1 VQEKGESLMAG
12 GSFDAKNLANMDK
25 EYIWH
30 PFTQMQQYN
39 REEPLIIARGE
50 GSYLYDVQGNK
61 YLDGVSSIW
70 VTLHGHANPKINQA
84 LKDQLDLVAHSTLLG
99 QANIPSI
106 LLAEGLVKI
115 TPGGLDKVFYSDD
128 GSTATEAALKIAFQY
143 WQQAGETT
151 RKKTKF
157 ISLKEGYHGDT
168 IGSVSLG
175 GVDLFHA
182 IFRPLLFEGFKVQ
195 VPYCYRCPLGLNE
208 ESCRLVCT
216 VQVEEILKSHCQEIA
231 AIILEPEMLCAGGML
246 GLPRGY
252 LAAIRKLSTKYNVLL
267 ILDEVAVGFGRT
279 GKMFACEHEQ
289 VVPDILCLSKGIT
302 GGYLPLGATITN
314 REIYEAFLGEPEEHK
329 KFTHGHSYT
338 GNQLCCTAALANLR
352 IFEEEQVIDNLQPK
366 IQLLANLL
374 EPFRELEQVGDIRQR
389 GLMVGIELVKDKY
402 TKNPFPYEA
411 QAGYRVIRAARK
423 RGLLL
428 RPIVDVIEIVP
439 HLSVTADELEFIC
452 TNALAAIAEAV
463 G

>member
-1 VQEKGESLMAG
+1 MVMDNFNKKTLVSL
-12 GSFDAKNLANMDK
+12 DK
-25 EYIWH
+25 EHVWH

-50 GSYLYDVQGNK
+50 GSYLYDVEGNK

-84 LKDQLDLVAHSTLLG
+84 LKEQLDLVAHSTLLG

-128 GSTATEAALKIAFQY
+128 GSTATEVALKIAFQY
-143 WQQAGETT
+143 WQQTGGST

-157 ISLKEGYHGDT
+157 LSLKESYHGDT

-182 IFRPLLFEGFKVQ
+182 IFRPLLFDGFKVQ
-195 VPYCYRCPLGLNE
+195 VPYCYRCPLGLAE
-208 ESCRLVCT
+208 ESCRLACT
-216 VQVEEILKSHCQEIA
+216 VQVEEILKDHHQEIA
-231 AIILEPEMLCAGGML
+231 AIIMEPEMLCAGGMI

-252 LAAIRKLSTKYNVLL
+252 LAKIRQLSTKYKVLL

-289 VVPDILCLSKGIT
+289 VVPDMLCLSKGIT

-314 REIYEAFLGEPEEHK
+314 REIYEAFLGEPQEHK

-338 GNQLCCTAALANLR
+338 GNQLSCTAALANLR
-352 IFEEEQVIDNLQPK
+352 IFQEEQTIDNLQPK
-366 IQLLANLL
+366 IELLTTLL
-374 EPFRELEQVGDIRQR
+374 EQFRELEQVGDIRQR
-389 GLMVGIELVKDKY
+389 GLMVGIELVKDRHSK
-402 TKNPFPYEA
+402 TPFPYEV
-411 QAGYRVIRAARK
+411 QVGHKVIQTAKK

-439 HLSVTADELEFIC
+439 HLSVTSAELEFIC
-452 TNALAAIAEAV
+452 TNTLAAIAEV
-463 G
+463 V